1 MTGMKTLIPLL
12 IAALTATAIA
22 QEKLTFKTR
31 LGIDFKDVTLTNV
44 EPSGITI
51 ETASGLE
58 RIPFKVLPD
67 DLQKRFGY
75 DPAKAALHENALAKA
90 TEARI
95 ARNIAIS
102 TAQENAKARE
112 AEAMKDYAIQKFL
125 DAELPRIEVLGYF
138 RPTYFGE
145 KDTGGWFTAVEKVE
159 TGTEVRG
166 LNTVPTYGYRRNTA
180 VRAVLDQKMAED
192 IGAGAEVPTTLYRIG
207 FTKDASRDPLF
218 TPSRERA
225 AAYILERKDRG
236 EIEAPTRAERSRP
249 PSVPSKEYKNPL
261 DQPAR

>member
-1 MTGMKTLIPLL
+1 MKTLVSSLMAVL
-12 IAALTATAIA
+12 TVAAFA
-22 QEKLTFKTR
+22 QEKLTFRTR

-44 EPSGITI
+44 EPSGIII
-51 ETASGLE
+51 ETRDGLE
-58 RIPFKVLPD
+58 RIPFKVLPHEM
-67 DLQKRFGY
+67 QKRFGY
-75 DPAKAALHENALAKA
+75 DPAKAAAHEAALVKA
-90 TEARI
+90 TEERI

-102 TAQENAKARE
+102 AAQENAKARE

-125 DAELPRIEVLGYF
+125 DAELPKIEVLGYF

-145 KDTGGWFTAVEKVE
+145 KDTGGWFTAVEKVQ

-166 LNTVPTYGYRRNTA
+166 LNTVPTYGYRRERG
-180 VRAVLDQKMAED
+180 VWAVLDQKMPED
-192 IGAGAEVPTTLYRIG
+192 IGSGAEVPTTLYRIG

-225 AAYILERKDRG
+225 AAYILDRKNRG
-236 EIEAPTRAERSRP
+236 EIEAPAPAERSKP
-249 PSVPSKEYKNPL
+249 PSVPSKDYKNPL